1 MIIKEFQL
9 NEVIKKSSYPRFI
22 LFFGPN
28 EGLIREN
35 IMKISK
41 SFKENIETDEITI
54 SGKSLDENQS
64 LLNEEIRSFSMFSEQ
79 KIIYL
84 ENLKDKHLQYFESEK
99 LENNKILVILK
110 SDNLAKN
117 SKIRSFFEKHKIFAA
132 IPCYE
137 DDKRSSM
144 NLLSQFQSEHKL
156 KLDSDV
162 KSYLLQNLSSDRLI
176 SKNELEKILLA
187 ISGKKDQ
194 EINLGDIQN
203 VFNDGS
209 SNSLNVINEYVMYGK
224 VNQASKSLYKIF
236 DEGTNAVAIIRSLLN
251 YLVRVHKTQI
261 EIKKVKNFDEAIKSL
276 RPPVFW
282 KDKDNFKNHCL
293 KWPSKD
299 ILLYIERLLEA
310 EFMCKNQ
317 SSLSREICE
326 KNILSVAKKG
336 EIFFTN

>member
-1 MIIKEFQL
+1 MIIKEYQL

-35 IMKISK
+35 ILKISS

-54 SGKSLDENQS
+54 NGKSLDENHT

-99 LENNKILVILK
+99 LENDKILVIMK
-110 SDNLAKN
+110 SDNLTKN
-117 SKIRSFFEKHKIFAA
+117 SKIRNFFEKHKIFAA

-144 NLLSQFQSEHKL
+144 NLLSQFQSEHEI

-162 KSYLLQNLSSDRLI
+162 KNYLLQNLSSDRLI
-176 SKNELEKILLA
+176 SKNELEKILLV
-187 ISGKKDQ
+187 ISGKKNQ
-194 EINLGDIQN
+194 EISLEEIQN
-203 VFNDGS
+203 IFNDGS
-209 SNSLNVINEYVMYGK
+209 SHSLNIINENVMYGK
-224 VNQASKSLYKIF
+224 VNQVSKNLYKIF

-261 EIKKVKNFDEAIKSL
+261 EIKKLKILMKLLNHLNHQYFGRIKII
-276 RPPVFW
+276 
-282 KDKDNFKNHCL
+282 L
-293 KWPSKD
+293 K
-299 ILLYIERLLEA
+299 II
-310 EFMCKNQ
+310 
-317 SSLSREICE
+317 
-326 KNILSVAKKG
+326 V
-336 EIFFTN
+336 

>member
-1 MIIKEFQL
+1 MIIKEYQL

-35 IMKISK
+35 ILKISS

-54 SGKSLDENQS
+54 NGKSLDENHT

-99 LENNKILVILK
+99 LENDKILVIMK
-110 SDNLAKN
+110 SDNLTKN
-117 SKIRSFFEKHKIFAA
+117 SKIRNFFEKHKMFAA

-144 NLLSQFQSEHKL
+144 NLLSQFQSEHEI

-162 KSYLLQNLSSDRLI
+162 KNYLLQNLSSDRLI
-176 SKNELEKILLA
+176 SKNELEKILLV
-187 ISGKKDQ
+187 ISGKKNQ
-194 EINLGDIQN
+194 EISLEEIQN
-203 VFNDGS
+203 IFNDGS
-209 SNSLNVINEYVMYGK
+209 SHSLNIINENVMYGK
-224 VNQASKSLYKIF
+224 VNQVSKNLYKIF

-261 EIKKVKNFDEAIKSL
+261 EIKKVKNFDEAIK
-276 RPPVFW
+276 P
-282 KDKDNFKNHCL
+282 L
-293 KWPSKD
+293 KTTS
-299 ILLYIERLLEA
+299 ILE
-310 EFMCKNQ
+310 
-317 SSLSREICE
+317 
-326 KNILSVAKKG
+326 G
-336 EIFFTN
+336 

>member
-28 EGLIREN
+28 EGLIRED
-35 IMKISK
+35 ILKISS

-54 SGKSLDENQS
+54 NGKSLDENQT

-84 ENLKDKHLQYFESEK
+84 ENLKDKHLQCFKSEK
-99 LENNKILVILK
+99 LENDKILVIIK
-110 SDNLAKN
+110 SDNLTKN
-117 SKIRSFFEKHKIFAA
+117 SKIRNFFEKHKIFAA

-144 NLLSQFQSEHKL
+144 NLLSQFQSEYEI

-162 KSYLLQNLSSDRLI
+162 KNYLLQNLSSDRLI
-176 SKNELEKILLA
+176 SKNELEKILLV
-187 ISGKKDQ
+187 ISGKKNH
-194 EINLGDIQN
+194 EISLEEIQN
-203 VFNDGS
+203 IFNDGS
-209 SNSLNVINEYVMYGK
+209 SHSLNIINENVMYGK
-224 VNQASKSLYKIF
+224 VNQVSKNLYKIF

-261 EIKKVKNFDEAIKSL
+261 EIKKVKNFDEAIKPL
-276 RPPVFW
+276 KPPVFW

-310 EFMCKNQ
+310 EFMCKTQ
-317 SSLSREICE
+317 SSLNREICE
-326 KNILSVAKKG
+326 KNVLSIAKKG
-336 EIFFTN
+336 EIFFN

>member
-28 EGLIREN
+28 EGLIRED
-35 IMKISK
+35 IIKIAT

-54 SGKSLDENQS
+54 NGKSLDENHA

-110 SDNLAKN
+110 SDNLNKN

-156 KLDSDV
+156 KLDSNV
-162 KSYLLQNLSSDRLI
+162 KNYLLQNLGSDRLI
-176 SKNELEKILLA
+176 SKNELEKIFLV
-187 ISGKKDQ
+187 ISGKKNQ
-194 EINLGDIQN
+194 EINLEDIQN
-203 VFNDGS
+203 IFNDGS
-209 SNSLNVINEYVMYGK
+209 TNSLNVINEHVMYGK
-224 VNQASKSLYKIF
+224 VNQVSKSLYKIF
-236 DEGTNAVAIIRSLLN
+236 DEGTNSVAIIRSLIN

-261 EIKKVKNFDEAIKSL
+261 EIKKAKNFDEAIKSL

-282 KDKDNFKNHCL
+282 KDKDNFKNHCF
-293 KWPSKD
+293 KWPSKN

-310 EFMCKNQ
+310 EFMCKTQ